1 MAKRSVSSNTSPG
14 YWRSKIAEL
23 DRRVCRDGAEL
34 QKTIT
39 ELVEANSGLLRAQ
52 VIEIITEEFAAL
64 IEKTPVDSG
73 RARAGWMMTD
83 KPTEDEPPQVK
94 HRAKGSG
101 IEAEFASL
109 IEQHLREATDLGL
122 TQPDVIYICNNVQYI
137 MALEA
142 GWSKQAPQGFIG
154 KFLQRLN
161 MQLTQLAAKL

>member
-1 MAKRSVSSNTSPG
+1 MGNGHPSPKANPE
-14 YWRSKIAEL
+14 YWRSRIAEL

-94 HRAKGSG
+94 HRAKGGG
-101 IEAEFASL
+101 IEAEFASM
-109 IEQHLREATDLGL
+109 IERHLREATDLGL
-122 TQPDVIYICNNVQYI
+122 TQPDVLYICNNVKYI

-142 GWSKQAPQGFIG
+142 GWSIQAPQGFIAL
-154 KFLQRLN
+154 FMQRITNRLN
-161 MQLTQLAAKL
+161 QLK

>member
-94 HRAKGSG
+94 HRAKGG
-101 IEAEFASL
+101 GVEAEFASL
-109 IEQHLREATDLGL
+109 IERHLSEATELGL
-122 TQPDVIYICNNVQYI
+122 TQPDVVYICNNVKYI
-137 MALEA
+137 LPLEA
-142 GWSKQAPQGFIG
+142 GWSIQAPQGFIAL
-154 KFLQRLN
+154 FMQRITNRLN
-161 MQLTQLAAKL
+161 QLK